1 MLLLLL
7 PSTVF
12 CSNHNVKRTIS
23 STVVRS
29 FATGS
34 RGSRGRGWLTNYRSG
49 RGGRHLQGPYW
60 DAPSVEY
67 RTAWNNAIFNL
78 GSSKAFLEFSTEE
91 WKEPKRIEVELATA
105 ALPKTCF
112 NFLKLCEGH
121 ALSDVPYSLGY
132 KNTIVHKIEKAT
144 GICLGD
150 VYLEGGKAGRCHPS
164 IGKLHY
170 SFPDEG
176 FILSHGATTGTLSML
191 STGVHK
197 NDSRFLITTSLCNHL
212 DGRFVAFGRVSEGMD
227 VICEIS
233 GMFSKR
239 GKPANDI
246 TLVDCGVLEGYDI
259 SAAELK
265 IND

>member
-1 MLLLLL
+1 
-7 PSTVF
+7 
-12 CSNHNVKRTIS
+12 
-23 STVVRS
+23 
-29 FATGS
+29 
-34 RGSRGRGWLTNYRSG
+34 
-49 RGGRHLQGPYW
+49 
-60 DAPSVEY
+60 
-67 RTAWNNAIFNL
+67 L

-121 ALSDVPYSLGY
+121 ALSDEPYSLGY

-176 FILSHGATTGTLSML
+176 FILS
-191 STGVHK
+191 HK